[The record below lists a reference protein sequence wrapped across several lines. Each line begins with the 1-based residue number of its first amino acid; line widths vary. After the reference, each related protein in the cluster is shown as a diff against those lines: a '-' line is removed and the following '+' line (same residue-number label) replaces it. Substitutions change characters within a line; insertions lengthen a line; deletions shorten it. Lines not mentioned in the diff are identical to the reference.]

1 MFHSTFPKLDIIT
14 DYILNYEAAA
24 RTSVT
29 SQMMCGCDFTFYSG
43 NLVFETYFAVEGYP
57 IGLELNCLADRVIHC
72 HSAVKETCIE
82 D

>member
-29 SQMMCGCDFTFYSG
+29 SQMMCWCPFPFHSR
-43 NLVFETYFAVEGYP
+43 NLAFERVKYTLVRWSWPDYVGAQP
-57 IGLELNCLADRVIHC
+57 IGLQLICLADRV
-72 HSAVKETCIE
+72 T
-82 D
+82 

>member
-29 SQMMCGCDFTFYSG
+29 SQMPLLQERVLHNSA
-43 NLVFETYFAVEGYP
+43 LEGGKYT
-57 IGLELNCLADRVIHC
+57 G
-72 HSAVKETCIE
+72 VKVHGEK
-82 D
+82 DGRG